1 MPSLQGL
8 GRHVREAINE
18 AERGAPDISLGAQ
31 IQTALVRAQLR
42 ALAAEGD
49 QTAIQLLAKLDA
61 APAEREAAALRERL
75 NKHVVRIGV
84 VLDKSFTGSL
94 RGLAQLDH
102 AVTRTTGEIT
112 RHTATVGAATLK
124 YAAFAGVLAQAIS
137 LTGGLGAAAATA
149 SGSLLV
155 LPAVG
160 IAAAAALNTLRL
172 GVDGLSD
179 ALKAETT
186 TDYAKAVEKFPP
198 AMRETT
204 DAVRALR
211 PQLDGLQLD
220 VQSRLFAALGGE
232 VTRLG
237 GTYLPVLRHG
247 LADVA
252 GGFNHAAHEV
262 ALFAREGR
270 TVDDVRLILDNTGQS
285 VRALSGGAAPLLRAL
300 RDIAAVGSDFLPG
313 FASGFADAATSFA
326 EFISHARET
335 GQLREWLSAGLSA
348 LSDFFTTLGNV
359 AGIVFTVLQ
368 AANTH
373 GAGLLQTLSA
383 LTGSVLAFL
392 RSTEGTVALQQFF
405 TGLSAAGAGLL
416 TLLGAIGRAVAAD
429 VVPAIG
435 QLGPVVGQAFALLAA
450 GAEPAAKILAALA
463 PLAGVAAHAL
473 AALLVPALGAVSGM
487 VAELAPV
494 VGQLVAELVGGALAD
509 TIRELTPEL
518 IELARAAA
526 PLVVQIGRL
535 LVQAVRTAT
544 PALVEL
550 LGALVPIAAELGGA
564 LLEAIAAVLPLIAQ
578 LAGVW
583 TDVLLTAW
591 EAARPVLPVL
601 VEAVRALAEALSTG
615 LAAATPQL
623 VQIGQLLGQ
632 TLATALTG
640 LLPLLP
646 PLVEALVRFWAE
658 GLLPMTPLLLQ
669 LVAELL
675 PSLIPLLVELLPVV
689 LQAIQ
694 IMTVWNAGLLK
705 LAAIFTDHVIPV
717 LRYWLDEVVRPVFR
731 NVVDVVSG
739 ALRIV
744 QGVINFAL
752 GAITGNW
759 DRAWSGLREAVS
771 GAWSFVRSGV
781 ELGVRSLLGFLG
793 GLPGQMLGALGDL
806 GSLLLE
812 AGKNVIRGLLRGIE
826 SMIGSVRSKLSELTD
841 LLPDW
846 KGPPTRDAKLL
857 HANGVLIMRS
867 LVDGFES
874 EEPAVRRYLTDLIG
888 RLPALVAPASAVQP
902 DSVVPHRFNPSTSQ
916 GVRSTTSEDVAALV
930 DAVRELAARPVVVQV
945 GATEIARATAEGT
958 QVLSRR

>member
-8 GRHVREAINE
+8 GSHVRQAINE

-49 QTAIQLLAKLDA
+49 RTAIQLLARLDS
-61 APAEREAAALRERL
+61 APAEQEAAALRARL

-84 VLDKSFTGSL
+84 VLDKSFMGGL
-94 RGLAQLDH
+94 RGLAQLDQ

-112 RHTATVGAATLK
+112 RHTAVVGAATLK

-160 IAAAAALNTLRL
+160 IAAAVAVNTLRL
-172 GVDGLSD
+172 GVDGLTD
-179 ALKAETT
+179 ALKAETPAE
-186 TDYAKAVEKFPP
+186 YAKAVKDFPP

-211 PQLDGLQLD
+211 PELDGLKLD
-220 VQSRLFAALGGE
+220 VQSRLFAGLGSE
-232 VTRLG
+232 VTTLG
-237 GTYLPVLRHG
+237 GTYLPVVRRG
-247 LADVA
+247 LVDVA
-252 GGFNHAAHEV
+252 EGFNLAAHEV
-262 ALFAREGR
+262 TLFAREGR

-313 FASGFADAATSFA
+313 FAGGFADAATHFA

-335 GQLREWLSAGLSA
+335 GQLREWMSEGLSA
-348 LSDFFTTLGNV
+348 LGDFFTVLGNV
-359 AGIVFTVLQ
+359 AGIVFTVLS

-392 RSTEGTVALQQFF
+392 RSAEGTVALQQFF
-405 TGLSAAGAGLL
+405 SGLNAAGAGLL
-416 TLLGAIGRAVAAD
+416 TLLGAIGRAVAAH

-450 GAEPAAKILAALA
+450 GAEPAANILAALA
-463 PLAGVAAHAL
+463 PLAGIAAQAL
-473 AALLVPALGAVSGM
+473 ASLLVPALGAVSGI

-494 VGQLVAELVGGALAD
+494 VGELVAELVGGALAD

-526 PLVVQIGRL
+526 PLIVQIGRL

-564 LLEAIAAVLPLIAQ
+564 LLEAVAAVLPLIAQ

-601 VEAVRALAEALSTG
+601 VDAVQALAEALSG
-615 LAAATPQL
+615 SLALATPQL
-623 VQIGQLLGQ
+623 IQIGQLLGQ
-632 TLATALTG
+632 TLATALTT
-640 LLPLLP
+640 LLPLVP
-646 PLVEALVRFWAE
+646 PLVEALTRFWAE
-658 GLLPMTPLLLQ
+658 GLLPMTPLLLRI
-669 LVAELL
+669 VAELL
-675 PSLIPLLVELLPVV
+675 PSLVPLLVELLPVV

-705 LAAIFTDHVIPV
+705 LAATFTEHVIPV
-717 LRYWLDEVVRPVFR
+717 LRYWLDEVVIPVFR

-739 ALRIV
+739 ALKIL
-744 QGVINFAL
+744 QGLLDVGL
-752 GAITGNW
+752 GVITGNW
-759 DRAWSGLREAVS
+759 DRAWSGLRQIVS
-771 GAWSFVRSGV
+771 GAWQLIRGAV
-781 ELGVRSLLGFLG
+781 ELSVRSLLGFLG
-793 GLPGQMLGALGDL
+793 GLPGQMLGSIGDL
-806 GSLLLE
+806 GSLLVE
-812 AGKNVIRGLLRGIE
+812 AGKNLIRGLLRGIE
-826 SMIGSVRSKLSELTD
+826 SMIASLRSKLQQVTN

-846 KGPPTRDAKLL
+846 KGPPERDAKLL

-867 LVDGFES
+867 LVGGFEA
-874 EEPAVRRYLTDLIG
+874 EEPAVRRYLTGLTDRI
-888 RLPALVAPASAVQP
+888 PAATLAVEAKPGAPQRFASAGAPVTGGEAVSAQ
-902 DSVVPHRFNPSTSQ
+902 DIT
-916 GVRSTTSEDVAALV
+916 ALV
-930 DAVRELAARPVVVQV
+930 DAVERLASRPVVVQV
-945 GATEIARATAEGT
+945 GATEIARATAEGEHA
-958 QVLSRR
+958 LSRR